1 MKIVSDWSFDRITRE
16 LSGAMWTFSRLP
28 DDRSAATFV
37 HRCFQREIW
46 HEVKLR
52 ERIVMCAALPL
63 APLVTVVLA
72 AVFTTING
80 QAIKKRTGKGIV
92 RQVREQIGLALRC
105 AILPPWY
112 YIFELHDDDKRQH
125 ASEYINRFEMKSGN
139 LPPPARLQW
148 RPCPFL
154 RSAARRAS
162 KIK

>member
-16 LSGAMWTFSRLP
+16 LSGAIWTFSRLP
-28 DDRSAATFV
+28 DDSSAATFV
-37 HRCFQREIW
+37 HRCFQRETW
-46 HEVKLR
+46 REVKFS
-52 ERIVMCAALPL
+52 ERIVMCAAMLL

-112 YIFELHDDDKRQH
+112 YI
-125 ASEYINRFEMKSGN
+125 
-139 LPPPARLQW
+139 
-148 RPCPFL
+148 
-154 RSAARRAS
+154 
-162 KIK
+162 